1 MKNQII
7 TQKKENNMLIIPI
20 IPKEELDGFEVKLDS
35 LTPEMGFYLIN
46 VFNSMSAK
54 SLTPSDIAFD
64 IYVTR
69 SDNTPLIRL
78 FACSVIQNIVTSER
92 YCNIMVNNNRYVD
105 LHGIDFDPSNANA
118 LQKNFTTVYLTST
131 APSSTGKKFMFGG
144 LQISTTGNFDPS
156 MEESWGLECIN
167 IEILR

>member
-1 MKNQII
+1 M
-7 TQKKENNMLIIPI
+7 
-20 IPKEELDGFEVKLDS
+20 PKEELDGFEVKFS
-35 LTPEMGFYLIN
+35 AITKEMAFYLAN
-46 VFNSMSAK
+46 VFNNMSAK

-64 IYVTR
+64 IYVSR
-69 SDNTPLIRL
+69 GDNTPLIRL
-78 FACSVIQNIVTSER
+78 FACSVIQNIVATSER
-92 YCNIMVNNNRYVD
+92 HCNIMVSDNKYVD
-105 LHGIDFDPSNANA
+105 LHGIDFDPSSPY
-118 LQKNFTTVYLTST
+118 LLKRNFTTVYLTST

>member
-1 MKNQII
+1 M
-7 TQKKENNMLIIPI
+7 
-20 IPKEELDGFEVKLDS
+20 PKDELDGFEIKFS
-35 LTPEMGFYLIN
+35 AITKEMAFYLTR

-92 YCNIMVNNNRYVD
+92 YCNILVSNNKYID
-105 LHGIDFDPSNANA
+105 LHSINFNPSNAND
-118 LQKNFTTVYLTST
+118 LQRNFTTVYLTST
-131 APSSTGKKFMFGG
+131 APSSTGAKFMFGG
-144 LQISTTGNFDPS
+144 LQISTTNNYFDPDV
-156 MEESWGLECIN
+156 EESWGLECIN
-167 IEILR
+167 IKIR

>member
-1 MKNQII
+1 MI
-7 TQKKENNMLIIPI
+7 IIPI
-20 IPKEELDGFEVKLDS
+20 IPKEELDGFEVKFS
-35 LTPEMGFYLIN
+35 AITKEMAFYLAS
-46 VFNSMSAK
+46 VFNKSAK

-69 SDNTPLIRL
+69 SDNTPLVRL

-92 YCNIMVNNNRYVD
+92 YCNIMVSDNKYVD
-105 LHGIDFDPSNANA
+105 LHGINFDPSNADA
-118 LQKNFTTVYLTST
+118 LQRNFTTVYLTST
-131 APSSTGKKFMFGG
+131 SPSSAGKKFMFGG
-144 LQISTTGNFDPS
+144 LQISTTSNFDPS

>member
-1 MKNQII
+1 MI
-7 TQKKENNMLIIPI
+7 IIPI
-20 IPKEELDGFEVKLDS
+20 MPKDKLDGFEVKFS
-35 LTPEMGFYLIN
+35 AITKEMAFYLVN

-78 FACSVIQNIVTSER
+78 FACSIIQNIVTSER
-92 YCNIMVNNNRYVD
+92 YCNIMVNNNKYVD
-105 LHGIDFDPSNANA
+105 LHSIDFDPSNANA
-118 LQKNFTTVYLTST
+118 LQRNFTTVYLTPT
-131 APSSTGKKFMFGG
+131 SSSPTGKKIMFGG

-167 IEILR
+167 IEIIR

>member
-1 MKNQII
+1 
-7 TQKKENNMLIIPI
+7 MLIIPI
-20 IPKEELDGFEVKLDS
+20 IPKEKLDGFEVKLDS
-35 LTPEMGFYLIN
+35 LTPEMGYYLLS
-46 VFNSMSAK
+46 VFNNMSAK

-78 FACSVIQNIVTSER
+78 FACSVIQNIVTSKR
-92 YCNIMVNNNRYVD
+92 YCNIMVSDNKYVD
-105 LHGIDFDPSNANA
+105 LHGISFNPSNANA
-118 LQKNFTTVYLTST
+118 LQRNFTTVYLTST
-131 APSSTGKKFMFGG
+131 SPSSTGKKFMFGG

-156 MEESWGLECIN
+156 MKKSWGLECIN

>member
-1 MKNQII
+1 M
-7 TQKKENNMLIIPI
+7 
-20 IPKEELDGFEVKLDS
+20 PKDELDGFEIKFS
-35 LTPEMGFYLIN
+35 AITKEMAFYLVN
-46 VFNSMSAK
+46 VFMSAK

-92 YCNIMVNNNRYVD
+92 CCNIMVSDNKYVD
-105 LHGIDFDPSNANA
+105 LHSIDFDPSNANA
-118 LQKNFTTVYLTST
+118 LKRNFTTVYLTST
-131 APSSTGKKFMFGG
+131 SPSSTGEKFMFGG

-167 IEILR
+167 IKILR

>member
-1 MKNQII
+1 M
-7 TQKKENNMLIIPI
+7 
-20 IPKEELDGFEVKLDS
+20 PKDKLDGFKIKFS
-35 LTPEMGFYLIN
+35 AITKEMAFYLAN
-46 VFNSMSAK
+46 VFNNISDK
-54 SLTPSDIAFD
+54 SLTPSNIAFD

-69 SDNTPLIRL
+69 GDDTPFIRL

-92 YCNIMVNNNRYVD
+92 FCNIMVSDNKYVD
-105 LHGIDFDPSNANA
+105 LNSIDFDPTNVNG
-118 LQKNFTTVYLTST
+118 LRRNFTTVYLTSI

>member
-1 MKNQII
+1 M
-7 TQKKENNMLIIPI
+7 
-20 IPKEELDGFEVKLDS
+20 PKDELDGFEVKFS
-35 LTPEMGFYLIN
+35 AITKEMAFYLVN

-69 SDNTPLIRL
+69 SDNAPLVRL

-92 YCNIMVNNNRYVD
+92 YCNIMVSDNKYVD
-105 LHGIDFDPSNANA
+105 LHSIDFDPSHAND
-118 LQKNFTTVYLTST
+118 LRRNFTTVYLTST
-131 APSSTGKKFMFGG
+131 SPSSTGKKFMFGG
-144 LQISTTGNFDPS
+144 LQLTTNGNFDPS
-156 MEESWGLECIN
+156 MPKSWGLECIN

>member
-1 MKNQII
+1 MI
-7 TQKKENNMLIIPI
+7 IIPI
-20 IPKEELDGFEVKLDS
+20 MPKDELDGFEIKFS
-35 LTPEMGFYLIN
+35 AITKEMAFYLTN
-46 VFNSMSAK
+46 VFSSMSAK

-78 FACSVIQNIVTSER
+78 FACSVIQNIVATSER
-92 YCNIMVNNNRYVD
+92 YCNIMVSDNKYVD
-105 LHGIDFDPSNANA
+105 LHGINFNPSNADD
-118 LQKNFTTVYLTST
+118 LQRNFTTVYLISTS
-131 APSSTGKKFMFGG
+131 PSSTGKKFMFGG

-167 IEILR
+167 IKILR

>member
-1 MKNQII
+1 MI
-7 TQKKENNMLIIPI
+7 IIPI
-20 IPKEELDGFEVKLDS
+20 MPKDELDGFEIKFS
-35 LTPEMGFYLIN
+35 AITKEMAFYLAS
-46 VFNSMSAK
+46 VFNK

-78 FACSVIQNIVTSER
+78 FACSVIQNIVTSKR
-92 YCNIMVNNNRYVD
+92 YCNIMVSNNRYVD
-105 LHGIDFDPSNANA
+105 LHGIDFNPSNANV
-118 LQKNFTTVYLTST
+118 LQRNFTTVYLTST
-131 APSSTGKKFMFGG
+131 SPSSTGKKFMFGG

-167 IEILR
+167 IEI

>member
-1 MKNQII
+1 M
-7 TQKKENNMLIIPI
+7 
-20 IPKEELDGFEVKLDS
+20 PKDKLDGFEIKFS
-35 LTPEMGFYLIN
+35 AITKEMAFYLVS

-78 FACSVIQNIVTSER
+78 FACSVIQNIVTSKR
-92 YCNIMVNNNRYVD
+92 YCNIMVSDHKYVD
-105 LHGIDFDPSNANA
+105 LQGIDFDPSNADA
-118 LQKNFTTVYLTST
+118 LRRNFTTVYLTSIS
-131 APSSTGKKFMFGG
+131 PGSIGKKFMFGG

-156 MEESWGLECIN
+156 MEEFWGLKCIN

>member
-1 MKNQII
+1 M
-7 TQKKENNMLIIPI
+7 
-20 IPKEELDGFEVKLDS
+20 PKHELDGFEIKFS
-35 LTPEMGFYLIN
+35 AITKEMAFYLVN

-78 FACSVIQNIVTSER
+78 FACSVIQNIVTNVSER
-92 YCNIMVNNNRYVD
+92 YCNIMVSDNKYVD
-105 LHGIDFDPSNANA
+105 LHGIDLNPSNANG
-118 LQKNFTTVYLTST
+118 LQRNFTTVYLTST
-131 APSSTGKKFMFGG
+131 SPSSTGKKFMFGG
-144 LQISTTGNFDPS
+144 LQLTTNGNFDPS

-167 IEILR
+167 IKILR

>member
-1 MKNQII
+1 M
-7 TQKKENNMLIIPI
+7 
-20 IPKEELDGFEVKLDS
+20 PKDELDGFEIKFS
-35 LTPEMGFYLIN
+35 AITKKMAFYLTYI
-46 VFNSMSAK
+46 FNSVSAK

-92 YCNIMVNNNRYVD
+92 YCNIMVSDNKYVD
-105 LHGIDFDPSNANA
+105 LHGINFKPGNADD
-118 LQKNFTTVYLTST
+118 LKRNFTTVYLTST

-156 MEESWGLECIN
+156 MEESWGLTCIN

>member
-1 MKNQII
+1 M
-7 TQKKENNMLIIPI
+7 
-20 IPKEELDGFEVKLDS
+20 PKDKLDGFEIKFS
-35 LTPEMGFYLIN
+35 AITEEMAFYLTE

-54 SLTPSDIAFD
+54 SLTPSNIAFD

-92 YCNIMVNNNRYVD
+92 YCNIMVSDNKYID
-105 LHGIDFDPSNANA
+105 LHGINFDPSNANA
-118 LQKNFTTVYLTST
+118 LHRNFTTVYLTST

-156 MEESWGLECIN
+156 MEESWGLKCIN

>member
-1 MKNQII
+1 MPKN
-7 TQKKENNMLIIPI
+7 
-20 IPKEELDGFEVKLDS
+20 ELDGFEVKFS
-35 LTPEMGFYLIN
+35 AITKEMAFYLAN
-46 VFNSMSAK
+46 VYNNISDK

-69 SDNTPLIRL
+69 GDNTPLIRL

-92 YCNIMVNNNRYVD
+92 YCNIMVSDNKYVN
-105 LHGIDFDPSNANA
+105 LHDDIDFDPTNANS
-118 LQKNFTTVYLTST
+118 LKRNFTTVYLTSI

-156 MEESWGLECIN
+156 MKESWGLECIN

>member
-1 MKNQII
+1 MI
-7 TQKKENNMLIIPI
+7 IIPI
-20 IPKEELDGFEVKLDS
+20 MPKDKLDGFEIKFS
-35 LTPEMGFYLIN
+35 AITKEMAFYLLNI
-46 VFNSMSAK
+46 FSSMSAK

-78 FACSVIQNIVTSER
+78 FACSVIQNIVTSKR
-92 YCNIMVNNNRYVD
+92 YCNIMVSNNKYVD
-105 LHGIDFDPSNANA
+105 LHGIDFNPSNANA
-118 LQKNFTTVYLTST
+118 LQSNFTTVYLTST
-131 APSSTGKKFMFGG
+131 SPSSTGKKFMFGG

-156 MEESWGLECIN
+156 IEKSWGLECIN

>member
-1 MKNQII
+1 M
-7 TQKKENNMLIIPI
+7 
-20 IPKEELDGFEVKLDS
+20 PKDKLDGFEIKFS
-35 LTPEMGFYLIN
+35 AITKEMAFYLVN
-46 VFNSMSAK
+46 VFNYMSAK
-54 SLTPSDIAFD
+54 SLTPSNIAFD

-92 YCNIMVNNNRYVD
+92 YCNIMVSDNKYVD
-105 LHGIDFDPSNANA
+105 LHGIDFDSSANA
-118 LQKNFTTVYLTST
+118 LQRNFTTVYLTST

-156 MEESWGLECIN
+156 MEESWGLKCIN